1 MDGIFI
7 ASPFALQSDF
17 LDVERIEVLRGPQ
30 GTLFGQNSTGGAIN
44 VISKKPTT
52 EEQSAKTQLT
62 IGNYNM
68 MKLSASSNTPI
79 SDTIATRLAVSVVN
93 RDGFSKNVTNGQ
105 YLDDGDNVSIRS
117 DWIFDINE
125 STSLRI
131 FGQYFNTD
139 RNGAAM
145 KGIDDPTLGA
155 RRLSQDT
162 LSNQELS
169 LIHI

>member
-1 MDGIFI
+1 
-7 ASPFALQSDF
+7 
-17 LDVERIEVLRGPQ
+17 
-30 GTLFGQNSTGGAIN
+30 
-44 VISKKPTT
+44 
-52 EEQSAKTQLT
+52 
-62 IGNYNM
+62 

-79 SDTIATRLAVSVVN
+79 SDKIATRLAVSVVN

-105 YLDDGDNVSIRS
+105 DLDDADNVSIRS

-145 KGIDDPTLGA
+145 KGIDDPTVNP

-162 LSNQELS
+162 LSNQELTS
-169 LIHI
+169 SVYAAIYESDLGFANLKILASKQKDDILVCLLYTSPSPRD

>member
-1 MDGIFI
+1 M
-7 ASPFALQSDF
+7 
-17 LDVERIEVLRGPQ
+17 
-30 GTLFGQNSTGGAIN
+30 
-44 VISKKPTT
+44 
-52 EEQSAKTQLT
+52 
-62 IGNYNM
+62 GNYNL

-105 YLDDGDNVSIRS
+105 YLDDADNVSIRS

-145 KGIDDPTLGA
+145 KGIDDSTTGA

-162 LSNQELS
+162 LSNQELTSSVYAAIYESDLGLS